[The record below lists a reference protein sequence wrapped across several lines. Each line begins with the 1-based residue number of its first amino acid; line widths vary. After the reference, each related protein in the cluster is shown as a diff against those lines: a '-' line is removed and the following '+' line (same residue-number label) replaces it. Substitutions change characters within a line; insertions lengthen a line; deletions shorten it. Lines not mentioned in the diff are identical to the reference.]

1 MDRAGTDVAVVSL
14 LPTMLLY
21 WLDGGEAVD
30 FARRVNDEIA
40 AAVAQA
46 PDRLVGSAHLLMQ
59 DPDAAAKEA
68 ARARHELGLGGCQ
81 VGPMIGDT
89 TLDDPAYEAL
99 LAQLSADGTPLTL
112 HPYFVGAGHRA
123 GLDRYYLTNL
133 VGHPY
138 QTCVGATRLIM
149 SGSFDRHQRLEVVL
163 VHASSYLRRFT
174 YDTLAHSAPSLG
186 FLIDLVGADRVA
198 YGTDFPMDMGG
209 GSVTEQ
215 LAGVDLDDPS
225 RLLISGANAAQLYQP

>member
-1 MDRAGTDVAVVSL
+1 
-14 LPTMLLY
+14 
-21 WLDGGEAVD
+21 
-30 FARRVNDEIA
+30 
-40 AAVAQA
+40 
-46 PDRLVGSAHLLMQ
+46 
-59 DPDAAAKEA
+59 
-68 ARARHELGLGGCQ
+68 
-81 VGPMIGDT
+81 MIGDT

-149 SGSFDRHQRLEVVL
+149 SGSFDRHQRLEVIL
-163 VHASSYLRRFT
+163 VHAGGFVPYQAGRLDHGYGVREEARACASTPSSYLRRFT

-225 RLLISGANAAQLYQP
+225 RLLISGANAARLYQP